1 VVHTSNAKCA
11 TFVPRTRNVP
21 RPRQMQDRYFLGRV
35 TFGKPNIANTDLTK
49 VPMEFHRH
57 AKVFSELQSQQLPE
71 HTVWDHTIKLL
82 PDAPQ
87 SLAG

>member
-1 VVHTSNAKCA
+1 
-11 TFVPRTRNVP
+11 
-21 RPRQMQDRYFLGRV
+21 MQDRYFLGRV